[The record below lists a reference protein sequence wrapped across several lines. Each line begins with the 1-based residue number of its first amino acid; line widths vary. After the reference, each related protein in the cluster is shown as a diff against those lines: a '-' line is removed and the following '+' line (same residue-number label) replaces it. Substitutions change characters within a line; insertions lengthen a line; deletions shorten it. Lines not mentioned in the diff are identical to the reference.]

1 MNCCPS
7 NQQFCCRLDL
17 ESCILQSRVEE
28 EADKDAMQKSD
39 AAQEAFLAELAK
51 DRKSPGSKDIESSKQ
66 TRDKTKEK
74 KKVKDH
80 KKLKDLKVCKLCCR
94 FYFGMFCTVF
104 WSTGMVAVVSI
115 VEEFFRGF
123 LNCYFKKS
131 QPLI

>member
-1 MNCCPS
+1 MSPLILNCCHS
-7 NQQFCCRLDL
+7 NQLPCCPLDF
-17 ESCILQSRVEE
+17 EFCILQSRVEE

-94 FYFGMFCTVF
+94 FILAYFALSFGLQGWLLLFQ
-104 WSTGMVAVVSI
+104 VSRG
-115 VEEFFRGF
+115 VEEV
-123 LNCYFKKS
+123 S
-131 QPLI
+131 